1 MARLLHHQNRWSDQ
15 PVEENLEKYNP
26 GLLKE
31 QLEMLWKNGRRLTS
45 ANRCACFGQAPKRK
59 SRARSGNS
67 TFDGGTPDE
76 SKWKRFSQQL
86 GSLRR

>member
-1 MARLLHHQNRWSDQ
+1 MARLLHHQNQWSDQ
-15 PVEENLEKYNP
+15 PVEENLEKYNL
-26 GLLKE
+26 GLSKE

-67 TFDGGTPDE
+67 TSDGGTPDK
-76 SKWKRFSQQL
+76 SKWKRFSQQP
-86 GSLRR
+86 GSLRK